1 MGCAD
6 ECDLDG
12 LEESWDTFLATGQ
25 PVTYEHIKELALNHN
40 VKTGKWLFFAES
52 GGKIDHLWSIV
63 STAIVQNSLP
73 CISAKVSS
81 YDGRENHV
89 VCIYNSD
96 FSNQEQVMS
105 SEQAIRSMGIKSKLL
120 YKPDVYS
127 YLGVYSGNPWKIK
140 PNILVS
146 NFDILKGASV
156 VTHSFGISQI

>member
-1 MGCAD
+1 MGWAD
-6 ECDLDG
+6 EPDLDG
-12 LEESWDTFLATGQ
+12 LFESWETFLATGR

-40 VKTGKWLFFAES
+40 VKSGKWLFFAES

-73 CISAKVSS
+73 CNSAKVSS
-81 YDGRENHV
+81 YDGKNHV

-96 FSNQEQVMS
+96 FSNQEQVMC

-127 YLGVYSGNPWKIK
+127 YLGVYSRNPWNIK
-140 PNILVS
+140 PNILIS